1 VLVIEDDHGV
11 MRGKQNICVLA
22 AVSFYQQRQQFWR
35 SPPSSCCGVLLQAVA
50 AVAFLAFSSDQEH
63 GVLGSLFQLPGAAA
77 AVYSEQHVFF
87 SRAEPPAAAAT
98 TSHPIDATSCLS
110 GVVRATVA
118 VGASMTYW
126 ASHRASKALHL

>member
-1 VLVIEDDHGV
+1 MEDDHGV

-50 AVAFLAFSSDQEH
+50 AVAFLAFSSDEER
-63 GVLGSLFQLPGAAA
+63 GVLDSLFQPPGAAAA
-77 AVYSEQHVFF
+77 AVYSEQRVFF
-87 SRAEPPAAAAT
+87 RGCSRAKTPAATAT
-98 TSHPIDATSCLS
+98 TSHLIDSTACLS
-110 GVVRATVA
+110 GVVPATVA

-126 ASHRASKALHL
+126 ASHRGQN